1 MKKIISIFL
10 LFVVTFAFC
19 SCGEVERS
27 TGKISVVTTIF
38 PYYDFA
44 RSVSKGTCDVD
55 MLLKPGS
62 DVHSFEPT
70 PSDILKIRK
79 ADLFIYN
86 GGESDEWVD
95 SILES
100 LGDTDKPVVMKMT
113 DYVKPLTE
121 MDADHHAED
130 EEDEHIWTSLDNAKT
145 LVSKISDEVSKLDQ
159 KNKSVYT
166 KNSLDYIEKISKVQ
180 GEIENTVNSSKSKKI
195 VVGDRFPLLYFATE
209 FSLDWE
215 CAFPGCSTETEP
227 SLDRLS
233 KLTDTIEKDKIKTIL
248 KLEMSENKVAD
259 TLADETNTKVRTF
272 YSAESVSKEDFA
284 NNVTYVD
291 LMERNN
297 NALKEALSND
307 TNQS

>member
-1 MKKIISIFL
+1 M
-10 LFVVTFAFC
+10 TFAFC

-70 PSDILKIRK
+70 PSDILKIRN

-121 MDADHHAED
+121 MNADHHAED

-159 KNKSVYT
+159 KHKTVYNK
-166 KNSLDYIEKISKVQ
+166 NGLDYIEKISKVQ
-180 GEIENTVNSSKSKKI
+180 SEIENTVNSSESKKI

-272 YSAESVSKEDFA
+272 YSAESVSKEEFA

-307 TNQS
+307 TN

>member
-1 MKKIISIFL
+1 MT
-10 LFVVTFAFC
+10 FVFC

-70 PSDILKIRK
+70 PSDILKIRN

-145 LVSKISDEVSKLDQ
+145 LVSKISDEVSKLDS
-159 KNKSVYT
+159 KNKSIYYR
-166 KNSLDYIEKISKVQ
+166 NGLDYIEKISKVQ
-180 GEIENTVNSSKSKKI
+180 SEIENTVNSSESKKI

-272 YSAESVSKEDFA
+272 YSAESVSKEEFA

-307 TNQS
+307 TN

>member
-1 MKKIISIFL
+1 M
-10 LFVVTFAFC
+10 TFAFC
-19 SCGEVERS
+19 SCGEVKRS

-44 RSVSKGTCDVD
+44 RSVSKGTCEVD

-70 PSDILKIRK
+70 PSDILKIRN

-145 LVSKISDEVSKLDQ
+145 LVSKISDEVSKLDS
-159 KNKSVYT
+159 KNKSIYHR
-166 KNSLDYIEKISKVQ
+166 NGLDYIEKISKVQ
-180 GEIENTVNSSKSKKI
+180 SEIENTVNSSESKKI

-307 TNQS
+307 TN

>member
-70 PSDILKIRK
+70 PSDILKIRN

-180 GEIENTVNSSKSKKI
+180 SEIENTVNSSKSKKI

-259 TLADETNTKVRTF
+259 TLADETNTKVRIF

-307 TNQS
+307 TN

>member
-44 RSVSKGTCDVD
+44 RSVSKGTCYVD

-70 PSDILKIRK
+70 PSDILKIRN

-113 DYVKPLTE
+113 DYVKSLTE

-145 LVSKISDEVSKLDQ
+145 LVSKISDEVSKLDS
-159 KNKSVYT
+159 KNKSIYHR
-166 KNSLDYIEKISKVQ
+166 NGLDYIEKISKVQ
-180 GEIENTVNSSKSKKI
+180 SEIENTVNSSKSKKI

-272 YSAESVSKEDFA
+272 YSAESVSKEEFA
-284 NNVTYVD
+284 NNITYVD

-307 TNQS
+307 TN

>member
-1 MKKIISIFL
+1 MT
-10 LFVVTFAFC
+10 FVFC

-70 PSDILKIRK
+70 PSDILKIRN

-145 LVSKISDEVSKLDQ
+145 LVSKISDEVSKLDS
-159 KNKSVYT
+159 KNKSIYYR
-166 KNSLDYIEKISKVQ
+166 NGLDYIEKISKVQ
-180 GEIENTVNSSKSKKI
+180 SEIENTVNSSKSKKI

-272 YSAESVSKEDFA
+272 YSAESVSKEEFA

-307 TNQS
+307 TN

>member
-1 MKKIISIFL
+1 M
-10 LFVVTFAFC
+10 TFAFC

-70 PSDILKIRK
+70 PSDILKIRN

-180 GEIENTVNSSKSKKI
+180 SEIENTVNSSESKKI

-259 TLADETNTKVRTF
+259 TLADETNTKVRIF

-307 TNQS
+307 TN

>member
-10 LFVVTFAFC
+10 LFVVIFAFC

-70 PSDILKIRK
+70 PSDILKIRN

-159 KNKSVYT
+159 KNKSVYS
-166 KNSLDYIEKISKVQ
+166 KNSSDYIEKISKVQ
-180 GEIENTVNSSKSKKI
+180 SEIENTVNSSESKKI

-307 TNQS
+307 TN

>member
-70 PSDILKIRK
+70 PSDILKIRN

-180 GEIENTVNSSKSKKI
+180 SEIEDTVNSSKSKKI

-284 NNVTYVD
+284 KNVTYVD

-307 TNQS
+307 TN

>member
-1 MKKIISIFL
+1 M
-10 LFVVTFAFC
+10 TFAFC

-70 PSDILKIRK
+70 PSDILKIRN

-100 LGDTDKPVVMKMT
+100 LGDTDKSVVMKMT

-145 LVSKISDEVSKLDQ
+145 LVSKISDEVSKLDS
-159 KNKSVYT
+159 KNKSIYHR
-166 KNSLDYIEKISKVQ
+166 NGLEYIEKISKVQ
-180 GEIENTVNSSKSKKI
+180 SEIENTVNSSESKKI

-284 NNVTYVD
+284 NNITYVD

-307 TNQS
+307 TN

>member
-10 LFVVTFAFC
+10 LFVVTFVFC

-70 PSDILKIRK
+70 PSDILKIRN

-145 LVSKISDEVSKLDQ
+145 LVSKISDEVSKLDS
-159 KNKSVYT
+159 KNKSIYHR
-166 KNSLDYIEKISKVQ
+166 NGLDYIEKISKVQ
-180 GEIENTVNSSKSKKI
+180 SEIENTVNSSESKKI

-284 NNVTYVD
+284 NNITYVD

-307 TNQS
+307 TN

>member
-1 MKKIISIFL
+1 M
-10 LFVVTFAFC
+10 TFAFC

-27 TGKISVVTTIF
+27 TGKTSVVTTIF

-70 PSDILKIRK
+70 PSDILKIRN

-145 LVSKISDEVSKLDQ
+145 LVSKISDEVSKLDS
-159 KNKSVYT
+159 KNKLIYYR
-166 KNSLDYIEKISKVQ
+166 NGLDYIEKISKVQ
-180 GEIENTVNSSKSKKI
+180 SEIENTVNSSESKKI

-272 YSAESVSKEDFA
+272 YSAESVSKEEFA

-307 TNQS
+307 TN

>member
-1 MKKIISIFL
+1 M
-10 LFVVTFAFC
+10 TFAFC

-70 PSDILKIRK
+70 PSDILKIRN

-145 LVSKISDEVSKLDQ
+145 LVSKISDEVSKLES
-159 KNKSVYT
+159 KNKSIYYR
-166 KNSLDYIEKISKVQ
+166 NGLDYIEKINKVQ
-180 GEIENTVNSSKSKKI
+180 SEIENTVNSSKSKKI

-272 YSAESVSKEDFA
+272 YSAESVSKEEFA
-284 NNVTYVD
+284 NNITYVD

-307 TNQS
+307 TN

>member
-1 MKKIISIFL
+1 M
-10 LFVVTFAFC
+10 TFAFC

-70 PSDILKIRK
+70 PSDILKIRN

-159 KNKSVYT
+159 KNKSVYA

-233 KLTDTIEKDKIKTIL
+233 KLTDTIEKYKIKTIL

-284 NNVTYVD
+284 KNVTYVD

-307 TNQS
+307 TN

>member
-44 RSVSKGTCDVD
+44 RSVSKGTCEVD

-70 PSDILKIRK
+70 PSDILKIRN

-159 KNKSVYT
+159 KHKTVYNK
-166 KNSLDYIEKISKVQ
+166 NGLDYIEKISKVQ
-180 GEIENTVNSSKSKKI
+180 SEIENTVNSSKSKKI

-291 LMERNN
+291 LMERDN

-307 TNQS
+307 TN

>member
-1 MKKIISIFL
+1 M
-10 LFVVTFAFC
+10 TFAFC

-70 PSDILKIRK
+70 PSDILKIRN

-100 LGDTDKPVVMKMT
+100 LGDTDKLVVMKMT

-145 LVSKISDEVSKLDQ
+145 LVSKISDEVSKLDH
-159 KNKSVYT
+159 KHKSVYT
-166 KNSLDYIEKISKVQ
+166 KNGLDYIEKISKVQ
-180 GEIENTVNSSKSKKI
+180 GEIENTVNSSKRKKI

-307 TNQS
+307 TN

>member
-70 PSDILKIRK
+70 PSDILKIRN

-159 KNKSVYT
+159 KNKSVYA

-233 KLTDTIEKDKIKTIL
+233 KLTDTIEKYKIKTIL

-284 NNVTYVD
+284 KNVTYVD

-307 TNQS
+307 TN

>member
-70 PSDILKIRK
+70 PSDILKIRN

-159 KNKSVYT
+159 KHKTVYNK
-166 KNSLDYIEKISKVQ
+166 NGLDYIEKISKVQ
-180 GEIENTVNSSKSKKI
+180 SEIENTVNSSESKKI

-291 LMERNN
+291 LMERDN

-307 TNQS
+307 TN

>member
-1 MKKIISIFL
+1 MKKIFSIFL

-70 PSDILKIRK
+70 PSDILKIRN

-159 KNKSVYT
+159 KNKSVYS
-166 KNSLDYIEKISKVQ
+166 KNSSDYIEKISKVQ
-180 GEIENTVNSSKSKKI
+180 SEIENTVNSSESKKI

-284 NNVTYVD
+284 NNITYVD

-307 TNQS
+307 TN

>member
-1 MKKIISIFL
+1 M
-10 LFVVTFAFC
+10 TFAFC

-70 PSDILKIRK
+70 PSDILKIRN

-159 KNKSVYT
+159 KNKSVYS
-166 KNSLDYIEKISKVQ
+166 KNSSDYIEKISKVQ
-180 GEIENTVNSSKSKKI
+180 SEIENTVNSSKSKKI

-307 TNQS
+307 TN

>member
-1 MKKIISIFL
+1 M
-10 LFVVTFAFC
+10 TFAFC

-70 PSDILKIRK
+70 PSDILKIRN

-180 GEIENTVNSSKSKKI
+180 SEIENTVNSSKSKKI
-195 VVGDRFPLLYFATE
+195 VVGDRFPLLYFATG

-259 TLADETNTKVRTF
+259 TLADETNTKVRIF

-307 TNQS
+307 TN

>member
-70 PSDILKIRK
+70 PSDILKIRN
-79 ADLFIYN
+79 ADSFIYN

-159 KNKSVYT
+159 KHKTVYNK
-166 KNSLDYIEKISKVQ
+166 NGLDYIEKISKVQ
-180 GEIENTVNSSKSKKI
+180 SEIENTVNSSESKKI

-272 YSAESVSKEDFA
+272 YSAESVSKEEFA

-307 TNQS
+307 TN

>member
-70 PSDILKIRK
+70 PSDILKIRN

-180 GEIENTVNSSKSKKI
+180 SEIKNTVNSSKRNKI

-233 KLTDTIEKDKIKTIL
+233 KLTDTIEKDKIKAIL

-307 TNQS
+307 TN

>member
-27 TGKISVVTTIF
+27 TGKTSVVTTIF

-70 PSDILKIRK
+70 PSDILKIRN

-145 LVSKISDEVSKLDQ
+145 LVSKISDEVSKLDS
-159 KNKSVYT
+159 KNKSIYHR
-166 KNSLDYIEKISKVQ
+166 NGLDYIEKISKVQ
-180 GEIENTVNSSKSKKI
+180 SEIENTVNSSESKKI

-284 NNVTYVD
+284 NNITYVD

-307 TNQS
+307 TN

>member
-1 MKKIISIFL
+1 M
-10 LFVVTFAFC
+10 TFAFC
-19 SCGEVERS
+19 SCGKEEKS
-27 TGKISVVTTIF
+27 TDKISVVTTIF

-70 PSDILKIRK
+70 PSDILKIRN

-130 EEDEHIWTSLDNAKT
+130 EEDEHIWTSLGNAKT

-180 GEIENTVNSSKSKKI
+180 SEIEDTVNSSKSKKI

-307 TNQS
+307 TN

>member
-70 PSDILKIRK
+70 PSDILKIRN

-145 LVSKISDEVSKLDQ
+145 LVSKISDEVSKLDS
-159 KNKSVYT
+159 KNKSIYHR
-166 KNSLDYIEKISKVQ
+166 NGLDYIEKISKVQ
-180 GEIENTVNSSKSKKI
+180 SEIENTVNSSKSKKI

-284 NNVTYVD
+284 NNITYVD

-307 TNQS
+307 TN

>member
-70 PSDILKIRK
+70 PSDILKIRN

-159 KNKSVYT
+159 KHKTVY
-166 KNSLDYIEKISKVQ
+166 NINGLDYIEKISKVQ
-180 GEIENTVNSSKSKKI
+180 SEIENTVNSSESKKI

-272 YSAESVSKEDFA
+272 YSAESVSKEEFA

-307 TNQS
+307 TN

>member
-1 MKKIISIFL
+1 M
-10 LFVVTFAFC
+10 TFAFC

-70 PSDILKIRK
+70 PSDILKIRN

-159 KNKSVYT
+159 KHKSVYT

-307 TNQS
+307 TN

>member
-19 SCGEVERS
+19 SCGKEEKS
-27 TGKISVVTTIF
+27 TDKISVVTTIF

-70 PSDILKIRK
+70 PSDILKIRN

-113 DYVKPLTE
+113 DYVKSLTE

-180 GEIENTVNSSKSKKI
+180 GEIENTVNSAKSKKI

-307 TNQS
+307 TN

>member
-1 MKKIISIFL
+1 M
-10 LFVVTFAFC
+10 TFAFC

-44 RSVSKGTCDVD
+44 RSVSKGTCEVD

-70 PSDILKIRK
+70 PSDILKIRN

-145 LVSKISDEVSKLDQ
+145 LVSKISDEVSKLDS
-159 KNKSVYT
+159 KNKSIYYR
-166 KNSLDYIEKISKVQ
+166 NGLDYIEKISKVQ
-180 GEIENTVNSSKSKKI
+180 SEIENTVNSSKSKKI

-284 NNVTYVD
+284 NNITYVD

-307 TNQS
+307 TN

>member
-44 RSVSKGTCDVD
+44 RSVSKGTCYVD

-70 PSDILKIRK
+70 PSDILKIRN

-113 DYVKPLTE
+113 DYVKSLTE

-145 LVSKISDEVSKLDQ
+145 LVSKISDEVSKLDS
-159 KNKSVYT
+159 KNKSIYHR
-166 KNSLDYIEKISKVQ
+166 NGLDYIEKISKVQ
-180 GEIENTVNSSKSKKI
+180 SEIENTVNSSKSKKI

-284 NNVTYVD
+284 NNITYVD

-307 TNQS
+307 TN

>member
-1 MKKIISIFL
+1 M
-10 LFVVTFAFC
+10 TFAFC

-44 RSVSKGTCDVD
+44 RSVSKGTCEVD

-70 PSDILKIRK
+70 PSDILKIRN

-100 LGDTDKPVVMKMT
+100 LGDSDKPVVMKMT

-159 KNKSVYT
+159 KHKTVYK
-166 KNSLDYIEKISKVQ
+166 KNGLDYIEKISKVQ
-180 GEIENTVNSSKSKKI
+180 SEIENTVNSSESKKI

-272 YSAESVSKEDFA
+272 YSAESVSKEEFA
-284 NNVTYVD
+284 NNITYVD

-307 TNQS
+307 TN

>member
-1 MKKIISIFL
+1 M
-10 LFVVTFAFC
+10 TFAFC

-27 TGKISVVTTIF
+27 TDKISVVTTIF

-70 PSDILKIRK
+70 PSDILKIRN

-159 KNKSVYT
+159 KHKTVYK
-166 KNSLDYIEKISKVQ
+166 KNGLDYIEKISKVQ
-180 GEIENTVNSSKSKKI
+180 SEIENTVNSSESKKI

-272 YSAESVSKEDFA
+272 HSAESVSKEDFA
-284 NNVTYVD
+284 KNITYVD

-307 TNQS
+307 TN

>member
-1 MKKIISIFL
+1 M
-10 LFVVTFAFC
+10 TFAFC

-44 RSVSKGTCDVD
+44 RSVSKGTCEVD

-70 PSDILKIRK
+70 PSDILKIRN

-159 KNKSVYT
+159 KHKTVYNK
-166 KNSLDYIEKISKVQ
+166 NGLDYIEKISKVQ
-180 GEIENTVNSSKSKKI
+180 SEIENTVNSSESKKI

-284 NNVTYVD
+284 NNITYVD

-307 TNQS
+307 TN

>member
-1 MKKIISIFL
+1 MT
-10 LFVVTFAFC
+10 FVFC

-70 PSDILKIRK
+70 PSDILKIRN

-145 LVSKISDEVSKLDQ
+145 LVSKISDEVSKLDS
-159 KNKSVYT
+159 KNKSIYHR
-166 KNSLDYIEKISKVQ
+166 NGLDYIEKISKVQ
-180 GEIENTVNSSKSKKI
+180 SEIENTVNSSKSKKI

-284 NNVTYVD
+284 NNITYVD

-307 TNQS
+307 TN

>member
-1 MKKIISIFL
+1 M
-10 LFVVTFAFC
+10 TFAFC

-70 PSDILKIRK
+70 PSDILKIRN

-100 LGDTDKPVVMKMT
+100 LGDSDKPVVMKMT

-180 GEIENTVNSSKSKKI
+180 SEIKNTVNSSKRKKI

-259 TLADETNTKVRTF
+259 TLADETNTKIRTF

-307 TNQS
+307 TN

>member
-1 MKKIISIFL
+1 M
-10 LFVVTFAFC
+10 TFAFC

-70 PSDILKIRK
+70 PSDILKIRN

-159 KNKSVYT
+159 KHKTVYNK
-166 KNSLDYIEKISKVQ
+166 NGLDYIEKISKVQ
-180 GEIENTVNSSKSKKI
+180 SEIENTVNSSESKKI

-284 NNVTYVD
+284 NNITYVD

-307 TNQS
+307 TN

>member
-70 PSDILKIRK
+70 PSDILKIRN

-100 LGDTDKPVVMKMT
+100 LGDSDKPVVMKMT

-180 GEIENTVNSSKSKKI
+180 SEIENTVNSSKSKKI

-233 KLTDTIEKDKIKTIL
+233 KLTDTIEKDNIKTIL

-307 TNQS
+307 TN

>member
-1 MKKIISIFL
+1 M
-10 LFVVTFAFC
+10 TFAFC

-70 PSDILKIRK
+70 PSDILKIRN

-86 GGESDEWVD
+86 GGESDEWVE

-100 LGDTDKPVVMKMT
+100 LGDSDKPVVMKMT

-180 GEIENTVNSSKSKKI
+180 SEIENTVNSSKRKKI

-284 NNVTYVD
+284 KNITYVD

-307 TNQS
+307 TN